1 MQRAKTDQILRA
13 GIVAL
18 LGLLV
23 FVIYDSIHEKIVQI
37 GDTAPEFTITTDIG
51 RTVSRD
57 NFGGKLL
64 VLNFWATW
72 CPPCVQEMPSLEQF
86 SRDLSKEGVVVLGIS
101 VDKDPNAYR
110 SFLERAN
117 VSFLTARDPEHKI
130 NADYGTF
137 QYPETYVINTQ
148 GRVVQK
154 FIGAEM
160 WTDPRIT
167 QMIRSYL

>member
-1 MQRAKTDQILRA
+1 MQRARTDQILRA
-13 GIVAL
+13 GIVVL

-23 FVIYDSIHEKIVQI
+23 FVIYDSIHQRIVQV
-37 GDTAPEFTITTDIG
+37 GDTAPEFTITTDNG

-86 SRDLSKEGVVVLGIS
+86 SRDLAKEGVVVLGIS
-101 VDKDPNAYR
+101 VDKDPNVYR
-110 SFLERAN
+110 GFLERAS
-117 VSFLTARDPEHKI
+117 VSFLTARDPEQKI
-130 NADYGTF
+130 NAAYGTF

-148 GRVVQK
+148 GRVLQK

-160 WTDPRIT
+160 WTDPRVT

>member
-37 GDTAPEFTITTDIG
+37 GDTAPEFTITTDTG

-117 VSFLTARDPEHKI
+117 VSFLTARDPEHTI
-130 NADYGTF
+130 NAAYGTF